1 MLGNVKL
8 QELRNSE
15 TLSMQELPGEKT
27 DSVKLENRPIHDNKR
42 ANRQIAAESHY

>member
-15 TLSMQELPGEKT
+15 TLSMQELLGEKT
-27 DSVKLENRPIHDNKR
+27 DRVKLENRSIHDKKR
-42 ANRQIAAESHY
+42 ANRQIATESHC